1 MVHAF
6 NPVTQEARDLC
17 ECQADWPTE
26 WVSGQPE
33 LHKEIMSPKKKKK
46 KGKEEKRKRKR
57 KKKGREGEEEGEKT
71 NHTLIFERHQDSSS
85 ASRSMLGRKERRI
98 FPDRCHNLDIQAK
111 FNNPAHLQHHSCRLN
126 GWSRSDGP
134 TKLSCAVL
142 CAAIMQLSEITKH
155 TRPKQKKSQVDMR
168 TVSSLRDLHLNN
180 PNKQTIPTHGK

>member
-1 MVHAF
+1 MPSRLTHRVSFRTART
-6 NPVTQEARDLC
+6 TQRDH
-17 ECQADWPTE
+17 
-26 WVSGQPE
+26 VS
-33 LHKEIMSPKKKKK
+33 KKKKKK

-126 GWSRSDGP
+126 G
-134 TKLSCAVL
+134 
-142 CAAIMQLSEITKH
+142 
-155 TRPKQKKSQVDMR
+155 
-168 TVSSLRDLHLNN
+168 
-180 PNKQTIPTHGK
+180 